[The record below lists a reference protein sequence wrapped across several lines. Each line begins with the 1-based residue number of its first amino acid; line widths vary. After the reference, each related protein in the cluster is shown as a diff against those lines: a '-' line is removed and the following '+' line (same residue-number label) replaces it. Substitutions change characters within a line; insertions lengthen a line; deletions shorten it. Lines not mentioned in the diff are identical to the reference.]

1 MYFLSIKYDRRCWK
15 TACLILSLFLKRG
28 PEADWGEGGT
38 IFCLNRLEPQ
48 SASESIFTCVASTQT
63 NLLQQ
68 KEAQTREKKDCML
81 TCCCFAH
88 FVVCFLEV
96 LCLLKVFDYLTC
108 LILRAV
114 LTWTAFL
121 NCFGF
126 LRRDQAD
133 CASYA
138 MVSYVID
145 PQYG

>member
-48 SASESIFTCVASTQT
+48 SASESIFTYVASSQT

-68 KEAQTREKKDCML
+68 KEAQTREKRTACL
-81 TCCCFAH
+81 LAVALPTSWFAFLRCFAYLR
-88 FVVCFLEV
+88 CLITWRAWYYV
-96 LCLLKVFDYLTC
+96 LCLLEL
-108 LILRAV
+108 L
-114 LTWTAFL
+114 WFL
-121 NCFGF
+121 EE
-126 LRRDQAD
+126 RSMQAD